1 MVAEQHV
8 SIINIING
16 GQKRCR
22 GNGRSPRNSLSKG
35 KLRDAIKNLQ
45 NKKYRETLSKS
56 IIQYFKVKGFRKSYN
71 YCKREKEEIG
81 IVNELNF
88 LLLPLVKMRFNC
100 DKTKN

>member
-1 MVAEQHV
+1 MEGRRDVEEMVEALE
-8 SIINIING
+8 IALA
-16 GQKRCR
+16 R
-22 GNGRSPRNSLSKG
+22 GSW
-35 KLRDAIKNLQ
+35 DAIKNLQ